1 MRDDPETARPALR
14 TIFSSLALAA
24 AIAGP
29 AASEPP
35 SPVAAPPAASAPQS
49 AALARDAELA
59 RRLGALLEAPDGAT
73 TWSISVEAVLL
84 KDGPVRKV
92 RLWSDGTGIWDGES
106 QFRLGEKARQEV
118 LRAFRDNGFCLLN
131 DELYLKGSGARR
143 SPAVLVRRHAITL
156 EIGGVSK
163 TVSHVVSSFGIVQDV
178 EEAAESLR
186 KIVEV
191 VRTACQGP
199 AAEGVRAKD
208 LADGLSKV
216 AAGKLADVAFRVSVN
231 RPTEPGGTGWMT
243 HVEGRRV
250 TTRTATKGQ
259 GWLAPVE
266 ALLTHDELVTLVRA
280 LAAANPG
287 ALPQNVYDE
296 GYTDLFVSVLNRS
309 VTSQARP
316 FAGMDPKAN
325 EGVRK
330 AYRAVVAEVRK
341 LHEKAL
347 REGKTP

>member
-1 MRDDPETARPALR
+1 MRYETEPSRPTQR
-14 TIFSSLALAA
+14 TLLSAIAIAIAIAIAA
-24 AIAGP
+24 A
-29 AASEPP
+29 
-35 SPVAAPPAASAPQS
+35 VAAPRAAAAPDA
-49 AALARDAELA
+49 AALARDVELA
-59 RRLGALLEAPDGAT
+59 RRLGALLEAPDDAT
-73 TWSISVEAVLL
+73 TWSISIEAVLV
-84 KDGPVRKV
+84 KDGPVRQV
-92 RLWSDGTGIWDGES
+92 RLWSDGLGIWDRES
-106 QFRLGEKARQEV
+106 QFRLDRKARQEI
-118 LRAFRDNGFCLLN
+118 LKAYRDNGFCNLN

-143 SPAVLVRRHAITL
+143 SPNVLVRQHAITL

-163 TVSHVVSSFGIVQDV
+163 TVAHVVSSFGIVQDV
-178 EEAAESLR
+178 EDAANSLR

-191 VRTACQGP
+191 VRKACEGP

-216 AAGKLADVAFRVSVN
+216 ATGKLGDVAFRVSVN
-231 RPTEPGGTGWMT
+231 RPEEPGGTGWMT
-243 HVEGRRV
+243 HVDGRRV

-266 ALLTHDELVTLVRA
+266 LLLTNEELVTLVRA

-296 GYTDLFVSVLNRS
+296 GYTDLVVSVLNRS
-309 VTSQARP
+309 VTAQARP

-325 EGVRK
+325 EGIRK
-330 AYRAVVAEVRK
+330 SYRAVVAEVRK